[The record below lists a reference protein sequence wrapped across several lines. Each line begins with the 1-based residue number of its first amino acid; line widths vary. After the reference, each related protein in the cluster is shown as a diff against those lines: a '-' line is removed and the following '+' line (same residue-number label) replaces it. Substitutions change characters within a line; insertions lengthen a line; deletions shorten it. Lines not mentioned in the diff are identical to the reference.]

1 MRASSS
7 TTRMRV
13 RLLMGPSYP
22 LSDRMPARP
31 RRSAVPNLK
40 VYRAAWVVALILVV
54 ISLFTLGRPDTPK
67 LSLEPVSFDGEQ
79 AAADLRT
86 IVTDYPQRVALG
98 ERPDVLQGGIFAVDR
113 RREAVDVRLEA
124 GLLELLDVP
133 RGQPIVGVS
142 AGGALGVIGDDGA
155 KVGGRLLAVERHGL
169 EAEFGGVGPA
179 QREER
184 DHDEDERHD

>member
-13 RLLMGPSYP
+13 GVLMGPSYP

-31 RRSAVPNLK
+31 RRSALPNLK
-40 VYRAAWVVALILVV
+40 VYRVAWVVALILVV

-86 IVTDYPQRVALG
+86 IVTDYPQRVAG
-98 ERPDVLQGGIFAVDR
+98 TDPDN
-113 RREAVDVRLEA
+113 RLALWVVQQFKQA
-124 GLLELLDVP
+124 GLETVSFDGEQAAADL
-133 RGQPIVGVS
+133 RTIVTDYPQRV
-142 AGGALGVIGDDGA
+142 AGTDPDNRLALWVVQQFKQA
-155 KVGGRLLAVERHGL
+155 GL
-169 EAEFGGVGPA
+169 E
-179 QREER
+179 
-184 DHDEDERHD
+184 

>member
-13 RLLMGPSYP
+13 RVLMGPSYP

-31 RRSAVPNLK
+31 RRSALPNLK
-40 VYRAAWVVALILVV
+40 VYRVAWVVALILIV

-86 IVTDYPQRVALG
+86 IVTDYPQRVAG
-98 ERPDVLQGGIFAVDR
+98 TDPDN
-113 RREAVDVRLEA
+113 RLALWVVQQFKQA
-124 GLLELLDVP
+124 GLETHIDSFAATID
-133 RGQPIVGVS
+133 GKD
-142 AGGALGVIGDDGA
+142 AALQNIWA
-155 KVGGRLLAVERHGL
+155 LSKLSLIHISEPTRLGMISYAVFCL
-169 EAEFGGVGPA
+169 KKKK
-179 QREER
+179 
-184 DHDEDERHD
+184 

>member
-86 IVTDYPQRVALG
+86 IVTDYPQRVAG
-98 ERPDVLQGGIFAVDR
+98 PDPDNRLALWVLQQCKQ
-113 RREAVDVRLEA
+113 A
-124 GLLELLDVP
+124 GLETHIDSVAGAHDGKDAALQDVWALSKVDALE
-133 RGQPIVGVS
+133 
-142 AGGALGVIGDDGA
+142 VIGDDGA
-155 KVGGRLLAVERHGL
+155 RVGGR
-169 EAEFGGVGPA
+169 
-179 QREER
+179 
-184 DHDEDERHD
+184 